1 MDQWQEYARRLA
13 SLPADQ
19 QAAELAKLT
28 PEQRIALEQAQRTS
42 GQAPPPPSGR
52 KPRRLWP
59 WVFGCGCFLP
69 LAGALVLFLI
79 LTDRIGGKDEPERY
93 GSERPAVGEPGLP
106 GEDDVPEPPSPPA
119 PPAPPAP
126 RAGDAGEVAS
136 DPDIEKLIQ
145 AQGPNLYALAWPT
158 ATYKSVRIE
167 KIEPVDGGADV
178 TVLLAGSSTFDETEL
193 WVRASVA
200 VRNGIFTDLHW
211 KDNSPSLFRPG
222 STVSDLS
229 HSLDNI
235 NKGRGPRDSF
245 HASPAEIEA
254 ENRKWSAFDARMKKK
269 LLAFQAETDRL
280 QREKHTEPVW
290 LTIRTSPGCHVDYAL
305 HFKAADKRWV
315 TLGWYR
321 AYDADDDDYLI
332 LYPADLDIWVHV
344 RAIKG
349 KLWSDRPESPLSL
362 PVIPVHSFIY
372 REGETLE
379 GPDLE
384 TAGFFKLY
392 IPRRGS
398 SEHTFGCNP
407 G

>member
-1 MDQWQEYARRLA
+1 MDEWQEYARRLA

-19 QAAELAKLT
+19 QAAELAKLS
-28 PEQRIALEQAQRTS
+28 PEQRVALERARQAS
-42 GQAPPPPSGR
+42 GQAPPPPAGR
-52 KPRRLWP
+52 KPRKLWP
-59 WVFGCGCFLP
+59 WVLGCGCLLP
-69 LAGALVLFLI
+69 FAGALVLFAF
-79 LTDRIGGKDEPERY
+79 LTDRIGGGKDKPERQ
-93 GSERPAVGEPGLP
+93 GSERPAAGEPARP
-106 GEDDVPEPPSPPA
+106 GEDGVPEPPSPRP
-119 PPAPPAP
+119 
-126 RAGDAGEVAS
+126 GAGEVAS

-178 TVLLAGSSTFDETEL
+178 TVLLSGSSTFDETEL

-200 VRNGIFTDLHW
+200 VRNGLFTDLHW

-222 STVSDLS
+222 STVSDLA

-254 ENRKWSAFDARMKKK
+254 ENRKWGAFDARTKKK
-269 LLAFQAETDRL
+269 ILAFQAETDRL
-280 QREKHTEPVW
+280 EREKHTEPVW
-290 LTIRTSPGCHVDYAL
+290 LTIRTSPGCSVNYAL
-305 HFKAADKRWV
+305 RFKAADKRWV

-321 AYDADDDDYLI
+321 AYDEDDEDYLI

-349 KLWSDRPESPLSL
+349 KLWTDVPEGPLSL

-398 SEHTFGCNP
+398 TEHTFGCNP